1 MLSEFKKFIMRG
13 SVVDL
18 AVAVVIGGA
27 FTAIVNSL
35 VNNIIMPVIGFLIA
49 DINFAD
55 LKIVLSEA
63 VVENEV
69 IIKPEAA
76 IGYGLLIQAIIT
88 FIIVALVIFFIIK
101 GLNKMKKKEEDKP
114 EEPAPTPEDI
124 VLLQEIRDLLKNQSS
139 D

>member
-101 GLNKMKKKEEDKP
+101 GLNKMTKKEEDKP